1 MDNVIF
7 CDLYHGEHILAMKTR
22 QGTMENTSGTDQV
35 CACSK
40 CIFSSS
46 WLLFWVTD
54 RTVELIE
61 KAKLHRDRGS
71 PATAHKDENRKK
83 KVRPM
88 RIDNVYVV
96 EAIGKI

>member
-1 MDNVIF
+1 
-7 CDLYHGEHILAMKTR
+7 MKTR
-22 QGTMENTSGTDQV
+22 QGTMENTSGADQV

-61 KAKLHRDRGS
+61 KAKPHAMMSL
-71 PATAHKDENRKK
+71 P
-83 KVRPM
+83 
-88 RIDNVYVV
+88 
-96 EAIGKI
+96 